1 MDWMMLGSAAVDLL
15 AVGVLGALLARTAR
29 ERDGTLVDQRQTME
43 RLRADIAQLLDDA
56 AQRTQGLEQALV
68 ARERSLRA
76 VLSEIEGVAPRLAT
90 LPPPPRSASLPSLA
104 MGERERPLATDPA
117 EARLL
122 RDLELRFAEQDR

>member
-90 LPPPPRSASLPSLA
+90 LPPPRSASLPSLA